1 MARYEITV
9 ETGNVE
15 NAGTDANV
23 SITLYGQT
31 TSAGPIG
38 LDDSRDNFERGATDR
53 FVVDLTPVGRLLSI
67 VIGHDNSGNKPGW
80 YLNRVFISDPSE
92 TAEFPAYRWLA
103 TDEND
108 GRTQVRLARAGG

>member
-23 SITLYGQT
+23 HITLYGSLA
-31 TSAGPIG
+31 SAGPVK
-38 LDDSRDNFERGATDR
+38 LDDSRDNFEQGAIDHFTL
-53 FVVDLTPVGRLLSI
+53 DLTEAGRLETI
-67 VIGHDNSGNKPGW
+67 VIGHDNSGNKSGW
-80 YLNRVFISDPSE
+80 FLNRVTVTKGGD
-92 TAEFPAYRWLA
+92 TAEFSAYRWLA

-108 GRTQVRLARAGG
+108 GRIEVRLTRQQ